1 MQKKKEKL
9 LDKMVKRDYNN
20 ELESILEKKIF
31 DENAKNLLLNI
42 LYKIEASYK
51 DYEKTKRNVKTK
63 EEYIR

>member
-31 DENAKNLLLNI
+31 DDI
-42 LYKIEASYK
+42 
-51 DYEKTKRNVKTK
+51 V
-63 EEYIR
+63 